1 MNRRSDALALA
12 VCVGIIAVAF
22 ALLSY
27 GRKNEIGSILMF
39 GFVLDALVTTGVI
52 GNLIVFIL
60 NKATKLDP
68 MRTALWTFAIVH
80 VSLLLFSVMVIS
92 RVVPKSNVTAVVVGY
107 IVSFAIWAGFHVAWH
122 RRPEVYS

>member
-1 MNRRSDALALA
+1 
-12 VCVGIIAVAF
+12 VAF
-22 ALLSY
+22 LLLSY
-27 GRKNEIGSILMF
+27 GRKNEIGSILLF
-39 GFVLDALVTTGVI
+39 GYVLDALVTTGIV

-80 VSLLLFSVMVIS
+80 VSLLLLSVLVIG
-92 RVVPKSNVTAVVVGY
+92 RIVPRSNVTAVVIGY
-107 IVSFAIWAGFHVAWH
+107 VVSFAIWAGFHVAWH